1 MRDHILAE
9 VKRLAA
15 QSGGKAPGRRGFE
28 NETGIPASK
37 WHGVYW
43 ARWGDVLTEAG
54 LAANEKQEKFD
65 GDWLLAKLAES
76 VRHYGRVPTSAEIRM
91 YRRQD
96 PTFPGHNTLS
106 NHYPSKEQLV
116 AALRIWLNGKD
127 GFADVATL
135 LPLDSS
141 SPVQLSEETSARTK
155 EGFVYLI
162 KSGEF
167 YKVGRSD
174 DAERRFKQI
183 STALPEKADLFHVIR
198 TDDPAGI
205 EAYWHR
211 RFADRR
217 ANGEWFKL
225 MPLDISAFRKR
236 RFQ

>member
-15 QSGGKAPGRRGFE
+15 QSGGKAPGRRVFE

-54 LAANEKQEKFD
+54 LEANEKQEKFD
-65 GDWLLAKLAES
+65 GDWLLAKVAES

-91 YRRQD
+91 YRQQD
-96 PTFPGHNTLS
+96 ATFPGHNTLS

-116 AALRIWLNGKD
+116 AALRIWLTENKGYD
-127 GFADVATL
+127 DVARL
-135 LPLDSS
+135 LPLEAS
-141 SPVQLSEETSARTK
+141 SPVWVNEETITRTK

-167 YKVGRSD
+167 YKIGRSD

-183 STALPEKADLFHVIR
+183 SIALPEKADLFHVIR